1 MLDGAL
7 SQTPF
12 RFLFAGRTVSSVGDR
27 LMPVA
32 LAFAVL
38 DLTGSPADLGLVLA
52 AQTVPLVLLVLFGGV
67 WADRLRRERVMIA
80 SDLIRAVVQGA
91 TAALLISGSAK
102 LWQLIVLQ
110 AIYGAAAAFFGP
122 ASTALVAQTVRA
134 EDLQQAN
141 AILELTD
148 SVCSFIGPALAGVI
162 IAILNPGWG
171 LAADAATFVLGSA
184 FLLRLRVEAHVPAA
198 RESTIASLRSG
209 WRAFMSHRWLWISV
223 LYFTV
228 FIGFVYAPL
237 QVLGPEVS
245 KSALGGPGA
254 WAAISAALGVG
265 ALGGGALALRWK
277 PRHPLRVGF
286 LAFLGSPILL
296 ALLAAHA
303 SLAAILPVAAID
315 GMAGSIF
322 NTYWF
327 TAQQHYVPAA
337 EYSRVSSWDF
347 LGTLAVY
354 PIGTALAGPVSAGL
368 GVPSTLYG
376 AALLCAVL
384 TLAMLLVPAVRNFPQ
399 GAGDPVGTEAQ

>member
-1 MLDGAL
+1 MLDGAF

-12 RFLFAGRTVSSVGDR
+12 RFLFAGRAVSAVGDR

-38 DLTGSPADLGLVLA
+38 DLTDSPGDLGLVLA
-52 AQTVPLVLLVLFGGV
+52 AQTIPLVLLVLFGGV

-80 SDLIRAVVQGA
+80 SDLIRGVVQGI

-110 AIYGAAAAFFGP
+110 AIYGSAAAFFGP
-122 ASTALVAQTVRA
+122 ASTALVAQTVRVS
-134 EDLQQAN
+134 DQQQAN

-148 SVCSFIGPALAGVI
+148 SICSFVGPALAGVI
-162 IAILNPGWG
+162 IAVLNPGWG
-171 LAADAATFVLGSA
+171 LAVDAATFGLGSL
-184 FLLRLRVEAHVPAA
+184 FLSRLRVQPHEPAE
-198 RESTIASLRSG
+198 RESTLASLRSG
-209 WRAFMSHRWLWISV
+209 WRSFISRRWLWMSV
-223 LYFTV
+223 LYFTI
-228 FIGFVYAPL
+228 FMGFVYAPL

-245 KSALGGPGA
+245 RSSLGGPGA

-265 ALGGGALALRWK
+265 ALAGGLLVLRWK
-277 PRHPLRVGF
+277 PRHPLRAGF
-286 LAFLGSPILL
+286 LVFFGSPILI
-296 ALLAAHA
+296 ALIAAHA

-322 NTYWF
+322 NTLWF
-327 TAQQHYVPAA
+327 TAQQQYVPAS

-354 PIGTALAGPVSAGL
+354 PIGTALAGPLSAGL
-368 GVPSTLYG
+368 GVSSTLYG
-376 AALLCAVL
+376 ATTLCAAL
-384 TLAMLLVPAVRNFPQ
+384 TLVMFLVPAMRNFPE
-399 GAGDPVGTEAQ
+399 GAGDPVGAEAQ